1 MARDSKQHIWY
12 PYADMT
18 KLNSSTTRI
27 ITKGR
32 GFYLIDSEG
41 RKYLDGVASM
51 WCNVWGHSEKEIIRE
66 MKKQIN
72 LLQHSSL
79 FSLAN
84 KPSIELSVELLRLSK
99 GMEQIFYSDN
109 GSTAVEVA
117 MKMAIQYYDNKGRPE
132 KKHFVSLQNGY
143 HGDTIGAMSVGYVP
157 RYFSAYRPLL
167 KRVTRFPTPS
177 LMLGKPLSEINEIL
191 DETESRLK
199 KVSAKTCA
207 IVMESGA
214 QIAGGVRIY
223 PQGYQKGI
231 ADLCSKYGVLLILD
245 EIATG
250 FGRLGSM
257 IEYLKQDSIPDIVCF
272 GKALT
277 GGYTPLAVTLTNS
290 EIFRSFLDRGAKLYH
305 GHTFCGH
312 PIGCATAIANLKL
325 YRKRGLMRDIS
336 LKSKYM
342 KNRLLELQNSAAVNN
357 VRHQGML
364 AGLDISK
371 RGVDAIRKK
380 TGDSVDS
387 FIFEHALN
395 SGVYLRP
402 LGKTIVLI
410 PPLAIDKK
418 NLEYIINVIH
428 LIIEKVERL
437 L

>member
-1 MARDSKQHIWY
+1 
-12 PYADMT
+12 
-18 KLNSSTTRI
+18 
-27 ITKGR
+27 
-32 GFYLIDSEG
+32 
-41 RKYLDGVASM
+41 
-51 WCNVWGHSEKEIIRE
+51 
-66 MKKQIN
+66 
-72 LLQHSSL
+72 
-79 FSLAN
+79 
-84 KPSIELSVELLRLSK
+84 
-99 GMEQIFYSDN
+99 
-109 GSTAVEVA
+109 
-117 MKMAIQYYDNKGRPE
+117 
-132 KKHFVSLQNGY
+132 
-143 HGDTIGAMSVGYVP
+143 
-157 RYFSAYRPLL
+157 
-167 KRVTRFPTPS
+167 
-177 LMLGKPLSEINEIL
+177 
-191 DETESRLK
+191 
-199 KVSAKTCA
+199 
-207 IVMESGA
+207 MESGA

-223 PQGYQKGI
+223 PLGYQKGI

-277 GGYTPLAVTLTNS
+277 AGYTPLAVTLANS

-325 YRKRGLMRDIS
+325 YKERDLIRDIYLKSRYIRKRLHRFQ
-336 LKSKYM
+336 K
-342 KNRLLELQNSAAVNN
+342 SAAVIN

-380 TGDSVDS
+380 TGKPVDS

-402 LGKTIVLI
+402 LGRTIVLI

-418 NLEYIINVIH
+418 NLEYLLSVIH
-428 LIIEKVERL
+428 LIIEKVEQL

>member
-1 MARDSKQHIWY
+1 MNKWDISA
-12 PYADMT
+12 T
-18 KLNSSTTRI
+18 KI

-41 RKYLDGVASM
+41 RKYLDGIASM
-51 WCNVWGHSEKEIIRE
+51 WCNVWGHGEKEIVME

-117 MKMAIQYYDNKGRPE
+117 MKMAIQYYNNKGRPE
-132 KKHFVSLQNGY
+132 KRHFVSLQNGY

-167 KRVTRFPTPS
+167 TRVTRFPTPS
-177 LMLGKPLSEINEIL
+177 LKLGEPVSELDEIL
-191 DETESRLK
+191 EKTESRLK

-214 QIAGGVRIY
+214 QIAGGIKIY

-250 FGRLGSM
+250 FGRLGNM
-257 IEYLKQDSIPDIVCF
+257 VEYLKQGSIPDIVCF

-277 GGYTPLAVTLTNS
+277 AGYTPLAVTLTNS

-336 LKSKYM
+336 LKSRYIRK
-342 KNRLLELQNSAAVNN
+342 RLHEFQNSAAVIN
-357 VRHQGML
+357 VRHEGML

-380 TGDSVDS
+380 TGEPVDS
-387 FIFEHALN
+387 FIFKHALN

-402 LGKTIVLI
+402 LGKTIVVI
-410 PPLAIDKK
+410 PPLAIDRQ
-418 NLEYIINVIH
+418 NLEYI
-428 LIIEKVERL
+428 L
-437 L
+437 